1 MQPIPLDS
9 AYDPAGMNIE
19 SGRKDD
25 GNPYRIFT
33 EYEWYPEAGKLTF
46 LN

>member
-1 MQPIPLDS
+1 MQPVPLDS
-9 AYDPAGMNIE
+9 AYAFAGMNIE

-25 GNPYRIFT
+25 RNPYRIFT
-33 EYEWYPEAGKLTF
+33 EYEWDPRAGKLTF